1 MRYMRILIPTV
12 LLIAPAAAPAQEPP
26 PPQPAVESE
35 AAALPEEDGG
45 PVLSEEISDEAI
57 WGKASPL
64 NKPDASF
71 IPSEAISADAA
82 IAFPV
87 DI

>member
-1 MRYMRILIPTV
+1 MRYMRILIPAL
-12 LLIAPAAAPAQEPP
+12 LLIAAAAAPAQQP
-26 PPQPAVESE
+26 PPQPAAQSE
-35 AAALPEEDGG
+35 AAAVPEEDGG

-57 WGKASPL
+57 WGQTSPL
-64 NKPDASF
+64 DEPDASF

>member
-1 MRYMRILIPTV
+1 MRRKRILTLAT
-12 LLIAPAAAPAQEPP
+12 LLASAPLVMAQQPPSSDPGSEDPAPAQ
-26 PPQPAVESE
+26 A
-35 AAALPEEDGG
+35 DIIG
-45 PVLSEEISDEAI
+45 PVLSEDIPDSVIWPRKSAPESDE
-57 WGKASPL
+57 G
-64 NKPDASF
+64 F